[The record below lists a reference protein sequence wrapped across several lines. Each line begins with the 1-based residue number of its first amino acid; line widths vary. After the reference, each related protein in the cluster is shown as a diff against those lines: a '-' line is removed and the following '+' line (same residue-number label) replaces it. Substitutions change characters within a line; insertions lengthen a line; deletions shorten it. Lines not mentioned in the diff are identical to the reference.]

1 MSDNQER
8 VLSEEDQAKVDKYL
22 QSGYNDTERKPF
34 KPIKL
39 MFVLYAIVIVLS
51 VMSLWLATFANH

>member
-8 VLSEEDQAKVDKYL
+8 VLSDEDQAKVDKYL
-22 QSGYNDTERKPF
+22 QSGYNETERKPF

-39 MFVLYAIVIVLS
+39 MFVLYAIVIALS